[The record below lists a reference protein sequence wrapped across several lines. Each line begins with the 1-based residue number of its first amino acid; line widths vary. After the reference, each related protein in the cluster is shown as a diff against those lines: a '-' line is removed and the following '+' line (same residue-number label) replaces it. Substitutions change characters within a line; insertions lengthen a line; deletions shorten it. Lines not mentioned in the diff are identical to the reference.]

1 LSPLVDF
8 RPVWRNFLRILD
20 ATFKIC
26 KMQMNEETG
35 SGAGRPDTV
44 SALER
49 GIAVLRCFTETRRS
63 LTSTELSRLTGVPRP
78 TVTRLASTLVTL
90 GLMKQEPEGDR
101 YMLGPGVVSLARV
114 FLAGLDVR
122 AVARPRMQALAEEAG
137 GSVYLAVPDGLD
149 MVIVEA
155 CRPRTTMLAPRLDVG
170 SRAPIANSAL
180 GRAYL
185 WALFPEER
193 ARMIDS
199 LRLARGSDWAALE
212 PGLKRALEEGDKLGY
227 CISAGEF
234 HREIN
239 SVSVPLVG
247 PNGEV
252 MALNCGTAAFV
263 FTADHLREVIA
274 PQLLKM
280 ARALAADIGGHVP
293 RPH

>member
-1 LSPLVDF
+1 LH
-8 RPVWRNFLRILD
+8 ILD
-20 ATFKIC
+20 AASKIIN
-26 KMQMNEETG
+26 MQVPEDNGT
-35 SGAGRPDTV
+35 AQARPDTV

-49 GIAVLRCFTETRRS
+49 GIAVLRCFDETRRT

-78 TVTRLASTLVTL
+78 TVTRLATTLVAL
-90 GLMKQEPEGDR
+90 GLLKVEPEGDR

-122 AVARPRMQALAEEAG
+122 AAARPHMQAMAEDAG
-137 GSVYLAVPDGLD
+137 GSVYLAVCDGLD

-155 CRPRTTMLAPRLDVG
+155 CRPRSTMLAPRLDVG

-185 WALFPEER
+185 WAMPREER
-193 ARMIDS
+193 ARLIES
-199 LRLARGSDWAALE
+199 LRLTRGSDWAALE
-212 PGLKRALEEGDKLGY
+212 PPLKRALEEGDKLGY
-227 CISAGEF
+227 LISAGEF

-247 PNGEV
+247 PSGEI

-263 FTADHLREVIA
+263 YTEDHLRKEIA
-274 PQLLKM
+274 PRLQKM
-280 ARALAADIGGHVP
+280 ALALAADIGGHVP
-293 RPH
+293 QPR